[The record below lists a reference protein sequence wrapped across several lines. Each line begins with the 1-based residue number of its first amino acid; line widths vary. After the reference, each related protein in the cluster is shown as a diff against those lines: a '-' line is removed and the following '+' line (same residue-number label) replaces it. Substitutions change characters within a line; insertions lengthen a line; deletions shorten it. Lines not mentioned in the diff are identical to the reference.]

1 MFYGQV
7 FGFELHLICKECG
20 ELLNI
25 MMPPPGDVDDRKYL
39 EYKSLL
45 EFIHGKF
52 IGYKG
57 YIGRNLFKRLFVD
70 DI

>member
-1 MFYGQV
+1 
-7 FGFELHLICKECG
+7 
-20 ELLNI
+20 
-25 MMPPPGDVDDRKYL
+25 MMTPGDVDDRKYL
-39 EYKSLL
+39 EYMSLL
-45 EFIHGKF
+45 EFIHGKL

>member
-7 FGFELHLICKECG
+7 FGFELHLICKERG

-25 MMPPPGDVDDRKYL
+25 MITPGDVDDRKYL

-45 EFIHGKF
+45 EFIHGKL

>member
-7 FGFELHLICKECG
+7 FGFELHLICKERG

-25 MMPPPGDVDDRKYL
+25 MITPGDVDDRKYL
-39 EYKSLL
+39 EYKFLL
-45 EFIHGKF
+45 EFIHGKL

-57 YIGRNLFKRLFVD
+57 YIGRNLFERLFVD

>member
-1 MFYGQV
+1 M
-7 FGFELHLICKECG
+7 
-20 ELLNI
+20 
-25 MMPPPGDVDDRKYL
+25 DDRKYL